1 MIYITQ
7 KASPRFQH
15 YTLEDFLSEE
25 KEFVSRA
32 PVYNENNT
40 RTIVVD
46 ALNDR
51 YRFLAAA
58 TAKTAELAA
67 FNARW
72 EKLRQVPRH
81 DLYESFCIPKKS
93 GGLRR
98 INAPLPDLKAALTEL
113 KSILET
119 SFNARWLYHTAA
131 FAYIKNRCTIDA
143 VKRHQQ
149 NDSRWFLKLDLHDFF
164 GSTTLDFVMRQL
176 SMIYPFCEVVRLKRG
191 EEELHKALELGFL
204 DGGLPQGTP
213 LSPLITNIM
222 MIPIDHK
229 LSNTLVNFEGDSFVY
244 TRYADDFIISC
255 RHTFI
260 FRKVEDLVVRVLS
273 EFGAP
278 FSLNRDKTR
287 YGSRSGKNWNLGVML
302 NKDNVITI
310 GASKKRNFRAMIS
323 AYAADRKSGREWP
336 IADIQAM
343 QGLYSYYRMVEHGV
357 IDEMVAAIGV
367 KYNINIQAQIKN
379 DLNM

>member
-7 KASPRFQH
+7 KASPRFPQ
-15 YTLEDFLSEE
+15 YTLEDFLSDDV
-25 KEFVSRA
+25 EFVNRP

-51 YRFLAAA
+51 YRFYAAA
-58 TAKTAELAA
+58 TSKIAELIA
-67 FNARW
+67 FNQRW
-72 EKLRQVPRH
+72 DRLRQFPRH

-93 GGLRR
+93 GGLRH
-98 INAPLPDLKAALTEL
+98 INAPKAELSTALREL
-113 KSILET
+113 KTILET
-119 SFNARWLYHTAA
+119 SFGARWLYHTSA

-164 GSTTLDFVMRQL
+164 GSTTLDFVMQQF
-176 SMIYPFCEVVRLKRG
+176 SCIYPFCEVVRMSRG
-191 EEELHKALELGFL
+191 EEELRKALELGFL

-222 MIPIDHK
+222 MIPIDHA
-229 LSNTLVNFEGDSFVY
+229 LSNTLTDFDHNSFVY

-255 RHTFI
+255 RYSFC
-260 FRKVEDLVVRVLS
+260 FRKVEDLVVSTLAQ
-273 EFGAP
+273 FQAP
-278 FSLNRDKTR
+278 FSLNRQKTR

-310 GASKKRNFRAMIS
+310 GSAKRRNFRAMLS
-323 AYAADRKSGREWP
+323 SYAADRKSGRTWP
-336 IADIQAM
+336 FADIQAM
-343 QGLYSYYRMVEHGV
+343 QGLYSYYRMVEKEN
-357 IDEMVAAIGV
+357 IDEMVSAIGL
-367 KYNINIQAQIKN
+367 KYRLDILAQIKK